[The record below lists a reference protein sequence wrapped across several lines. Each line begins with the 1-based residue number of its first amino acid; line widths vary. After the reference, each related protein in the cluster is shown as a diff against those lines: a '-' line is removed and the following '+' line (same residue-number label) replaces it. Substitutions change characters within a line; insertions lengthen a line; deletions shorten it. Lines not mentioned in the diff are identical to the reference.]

1 MVCYKIVLDLVQE
14 VWNWTRDVN
23 LIFHT
28 HMVANCGVRMV
39 SVSSSLET
47 ILSNTVHLTH
57 LVQSCLAIG
66 WLRRTEGVCL
76 SLGLCSHGVLS
87 YRRG

>member
-1 MVCYKIVLDLVQE
+1 MVCCKIVALDLVQE
-14 VWNWTRDVN
+14 VWNWARDVS

-47 ILSNTVHLTH
+47 MLSNTVQLKDT
-57 LVQSCLAIG
+57 LL
-66 WLRRTEGVCL
+66 
-76 SLGLCSHGVLS
+76 
-87 YRRG
+87 